1 MSASGHGNRQGEHG
15 SQRRI
20 QQRKPAG
27 ANKRRGQYR
36 RRRLRY
42 QAHAAVD
49 RGYRSLRPA
58 GIPDSF
64 GPNSGR
70 HARVDQQTSRG
81 AWCPCKITGQYFSV
95 RHAITISHCR
105 VRARTHTPRIHASAG
120 RRRPARRWPWPTAR
134 PSSKEL
140 IRTLHRLVLR
150 TPANARH

>member
-27 ANKRRGQYR
+27 ANKRSGQYR

-49 RGYRSLRPA
+49 CGYRSARLT

-64 GPNSGR
+64 GPNPGR
-70 HARVDQQTSRG
+70 HARVDQQSLQG
-81 AWCPCKITGQYFSV
+81 AWRRRKTADRYFSV
-95 RHAITISHCR
+95 RHAIAISHCR
-105 VRARTHTPRIHASAG
+105 ARAPTHASRIHASAG
-120 RRRPARRWPWPTAR
+120 RRRAARHRPWPTAR